1 MEKIVTLPFEN
12 LRYATA
18 LKSIVSKGTN
28 LKQNKKVSYRL
39 IYGEL
44 HQEPHWTFPGCSLIS
59 ETQSRSHDG
68 SRFPQTLFAN
78 FHHLL
83 ISNMRSQMGRG
94 TTKRTVLYNL
104 PIKRSTVEIWGCSR
118 LIVEFFISTQESNGA
133 WYNDQFSSRVDDL
146 WTKHTQ
152 WRDKNRIL
160 QKQTGGKCY
169 EEKIIMIQKC
179 NLLWEKQIQ
188 SFWT

>member
-1 MEKIVTLPFEN
+1 MAVVTN
-12 LRYATA
+12 I
-18 LKSIVSKGTN
+18 SCDI
-28 LKQNKKVSYRL
+28 KQNKKISNRL
-39 IYGEL
+39 IYGEV

-68 SRFPQTLFAN
+68 SRFPQTVFAN

-83 ISNMRSQMGRG
+83 ISNMRSQMWRG

-104 PIKRSTVEIWGCSR
+104 PIKRSTVEIWACSR
-118 LIVEFFISTQESNGA
+118 LIVGFFISTPESNGA

-169 EEKIIMIQKC
+169 EEKGIMK
-179 NLLWEKQIQ
+179 EM
-188 SFWT
+188 